1 MGNNFFLWSQHFLLE
16 GSSSRLSLLGS
27 KTRYGFRL
35 CLQLLP
41 AQVRDGS
48 VGLGRQPNEDSL
60 ALTWLPSK
68 SFSLWGL
75 RHSRLHAVL
84 VTHPS
89 HHTPTIRKSS
99 ILLYRRRDSQ
109 ASSIDFALLT
119 SLIAHNITR
128 LFCSYRCGDRLL
140 AVDGHSLENIPHAL
154 AVSMLK
160 QTSTRVVLEVV
171 SWMGTEL

>member
-1 MGNNFFLWSQHFLLE
+1 MWSQHFLRG
-16 GSSSRLSLLGS
+16 GSPSRLSLLGS

-89 HHTPTIRKSS
+89 HHTPTIRKSG
-99 ILLYRRRDSQ
+99 ILLGRRRDSQ
-109 ASSIDFALLT
+109 ARPVDFALLT
-119 SLIAHNITR
+119 SLL
-128 LFCSYRCGDRLL
+128 LFSSYRCGDRLL